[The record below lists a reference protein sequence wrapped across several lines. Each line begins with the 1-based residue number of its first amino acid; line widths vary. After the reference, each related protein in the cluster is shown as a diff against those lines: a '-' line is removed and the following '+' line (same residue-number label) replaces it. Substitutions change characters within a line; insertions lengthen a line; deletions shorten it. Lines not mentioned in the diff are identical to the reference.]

1 MHSGASV
8 QWAQNSAKCV
18 VWTWKFGVL
27 GQGFRVQGS
36 GFGLSLGLTL
46 RKVNPPETTVPKS
59 VTFTQFSAV
68 AS

>member
-1 MHSGASV
+1 VDALWSYFAMGSKLGEV
-8 QWAQNSAKCV
+8 RGLDLE
-18 VWTWKFGVL
+18 VWGF
-27 GQGFRVQGS
+27 GFRVQGS
-36 GFGLSLGLTL
+36 GFRLSLGRTL